1 MVGKR
6 LLCVV
11 TLLYNLQ
18 NILQNAK
25 VFSSQDVFFVKITKC
40 IYVNQKYMLNK
51 NAKYLELQRDDKPLL
66 VGWPAGRVITDLML
80 RARLI

>member
-11 TLLYNLQ
+11 TLLNKLQ
-18 NILQNAK
+18 NIVLQNSK
-25 VFSSQDVFFVKITKC
+25 VFSSQNVFFVKITKC
-40 IYVNQKYMLNK
+40 IYVNQKYILT
-51 NAKYLELQRDDKPLL
+51 NAKYLELLRVDKPLL